1 MGAQQALVL
10 CALCGLFSFAAA
22 FLPSIPA
29 PLTAHTHAVR
39 LQAATSAQEGNLVKA
54 PAQDL
59 AVSLPPIPKLITFD
73 AEGTLLQ
80 LTSPRGLLLRECL
93 LKAHGYTVR
102 LPGPDVFQVRKKA
115 SGCSNLYTSLFCIAC
130 IYK

>member
-1 MGAQQALVL
+1 MRGMGAQQALVL
-10 CALCGLFSFAAA
+10 CALCGICSFAAA
-22 FLPSIPA
+22 FLPATPA
-29 PLTAHTHAVR
+29 TLTAHSRAIQ
-39 LQAATSAQEGNLVKA
+39 LQAATGAQEGNLVKA

-102 LPGPDVFQVRKKA
+102 LPGPDVFQVSKEKGVCKVSQQR
-115 SGCSNLYTSLFCIAC
+115 SGVVWL
-130 IYK
+130 